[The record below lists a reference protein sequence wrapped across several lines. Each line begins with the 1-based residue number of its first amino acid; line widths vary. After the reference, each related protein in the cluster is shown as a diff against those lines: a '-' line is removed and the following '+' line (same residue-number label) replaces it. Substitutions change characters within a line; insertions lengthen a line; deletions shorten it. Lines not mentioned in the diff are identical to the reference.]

1 MLLFFIFSAAAR
13 LAITLP
19 ITTTPITIGVW
30 ILLFATISATIV
42 AILSTSW
49 FGLILFIIY
58 VGGLLVMFSYFSAV
72 SPNQQIKISSAIL
85 VAALALIT
93 ILLVS
98 FKTLSSLSH
107 SAITHFLAQ
116 PNLTLLFSGLNLPI
130 LLFLALLLLLAMIV
144 VVKLAQRSEGPL
156 RPFK

>member
-1 MLLFFIFSAAAR
+1 MLFFIIFSAAAR

-30 ILLFATISATIV
+30 ILIFATLSAAIV

-58 VGGLLVMFSYFSAV
+58 VGGLLVIFSYFSAV
-72 SPNQQIKISSAIL
+72 SPNQQIKMSSALL
-85 VAALALIT
+85 VAALTLIT
-93 ILLVS
+93 VLLVS
-98 FKTLSSLSH
+98 FQHTSSLPH
-107 SAITHFLAQ
+107 SAITHFVAQ
-116 PNLTLLFSGLNLPI
+116 PNLTLLFSELNLPI